1 MNKLDMEPPLGGGV
15 PQFSVRTQR
24 IARQPTPWMW
34 AIYKEGWAEA
44 CHCSSLSYRS
54 AEEAWAVGRAM
65 LHHMKKRPSE

>member
-24 IARQPTPWMW
+24 IARPPTPWMW
-34 AIYKEGWAEA
+34 AIYKDGWAEA
-44 CHCSSLSYRS
+44 CRCSSLSYRS